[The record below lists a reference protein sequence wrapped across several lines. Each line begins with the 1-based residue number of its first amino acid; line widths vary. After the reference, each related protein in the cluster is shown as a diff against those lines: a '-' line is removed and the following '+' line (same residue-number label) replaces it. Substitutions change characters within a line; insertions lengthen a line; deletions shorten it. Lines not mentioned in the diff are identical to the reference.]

1 MTLISFRTVTYH
13 ALALGLLAF
22 VLQTPL
28 FGQTGQTA
36 PPWQLKDVDGKAV
49 QLSDFKGK
57 VVVLNF
63 WATWCP
69 PCRAEIPDF
78 ITLQDKY
85 AKQGVTFVGISVD
98 QGGPEVVSSFV
109 KKSKINY
116 PIVLGNM
123 DVAEQYGVT
132 QGIPTTFVINRQGTI
147 VANHLGKADP
157 DELEGEI
164 KKNL

>member
-1 MTLISFRTVTYH
+1 MKTISARLTYH

-28 FGQTGQTA
+28 FAEAA
-36 PPWQLKDVDGKAV
+36 PAWQLKDVDGKVV
-49 QLSDFKGK
+49 QSSDFKGK

-69 PCRAEIPDF
+69 PCLAEIPDF
-78 ITLQDKY
+78 IKLQDKY
-85 AKQGVTFVGISVD
+85 NKQGVTFVGISVD
-98 QGGPEVVSSFV
+98 QGGPEVVARFL

-116 PIVLGNM
+116 PIALGNL
-123 DVAEQYGVT
+123 DVAQQFGVT
-132 QGIPTTFVINRQGTI
+132 QGIPVTFVIDRKGDI

-157 DELEGEI
+157 DVLEGEI